1 MIRTK
6 FVKTCDCTYSGTR
19 YERNIHNES
28 LRLQFLMKEIYIDI
42 LKKFV

>member
-6 FVKTCDCTYSGTR
+6 FFLLKRVTVPTVG
-19 YERNIHNES
+19 NES